1 MAQKIMQICL
11 SRGWGGLE
19 MYPARIIPELQR
31 QGAASYGL
39 ALEAS
44 RVAASM
50 REAGAEVV
58 TVAGAGQALLQ
69 LGKLLRYIDRHGI
82 DTLHCHKSS
91 DLRVASL
98 LATFRP
104 SLRLFFTEHMG
115 VKRPKKGLYH
125 RFAYAR
131 VVRVF
136 SISQATYQRNIKALP
151 LPAERIHCLGLGVDT
166 TAYDAPLLPRQALKL
181 PAQRDLIALPGRI
194 TPGKGHETWL
204 EALALLDRSAC
215 WQALIIGGMRAEEGS
230 DEAFVARLKIQIS
243 ALGLE
248 ERVTFMG
255 FRRDLPALLKA
266 VDIVC
271 VPSRN
276 EAFGLTVIEAMAAGS
291 AVVGADSG
299 AIPELIDDSRGRL
312 AEPTSPQAWASAL
325 AELLGDAAL
334 RERLG
339 EHAKQWVA
347 EHMTL
352 HAHVQKLLSEYRR
365 VA

>member
-1 MAQKIMQICL
+1 
-11 SRGWGGLE
+11 

-58 TVAGAGQALLQ
+58 TVASAGKALLQ
-69 LGKLLRYIDRHGI
+69 LGKLLRYIDHHGI
-82 DTLHCHKSS
+82 TTLHCHKSS

-98 LATFRP
+98 LALRRP
-104 SLRLFFTEHMG
+104 SLQLFFTEHMG
-115 VKRPKKGLYH
+115 VKRPKKGWYH

-131 VVRVF
+131 VTRVF
-136 SISQATYQRNIKALP
+136 SISQATYQRNLKALP
-151 LPAERIHCLGLGVDT
+151 LPAERIYCLGLGVDT
-166 TAYDAPLLPRQALKL
+166 AAYEAPLLPRQTLEL
-181 PAQRDLIALPGRI
+181 PAQGCLIALPGRI
-194 TPGKGHETWL
+194 TPGKGHEAWL
-204 EALALLDRSAC
+204 EALAMLDRSAC
-215 WQALIIGGMRAEEGS
+215 WQALIIGGTTAEEGS
-230 DEAFVARLKIQIS
+230 DEAFVARLKAQIS
-243 ALGLE
+243 TLGLE
-248 ERVTFMG
+248 ERVIFMG

-299 AIPELIDDSRGRL
+299 AIPELIDASRGRL
-312 AEPTSPQAWASAL
+312 AAPTSPQAWACAL
-325 AELLGDAAL
+325 TELLDDVAL

-339 EHAKQWVA
+339 EHARQWVA
-347 EHMTL
+347 ENMTL
-352 HAHVQKLLSEYRR
+352 QAHVQKLLIEYKGS
-365 VA
+365 

>member
-1 MAQKIMQICL
+1 MAQKIMQICR

-19 MYPARIIPELQR
+19 RYPARIIPELQR

-131 VVRVF
+131 VTRVF
-136 SISQATYQRNIKALP
+136 SISQVTYRRNLKALP
-151 LPAERIHCLGLGVDT
+151 LPAERIYCLGLGVDT
-166 TAYDAPLLPRQALKL
+166 AAYEAPRMSRQALEL
-181 PAQRDLIALPGRI
+181 PVQGALIALPGRI
-194 TPGKGHETWL
+194 TPGKGHEAWL
-204 EALALLDRSAC
+204 DALALLDRSVC
-215 WQALIIGGMRAEEGS
+215 WQALIIGGTAADEGS
-230 DEAFVARLKIQIS
+230 DEVFVAHLKEKIT
-243 ALGLE
+243 ALGLS
-248 ERVTFMG
+248 ERVSFMG
-255 FRRDLPALLKA
+255 FRGDLPALLKA

-299 AIPELIDDSRGRL
+299 AIPELIDASRGRL
-312 AEPTSPQAWASAL
+312 AESASPQAWASVL
-325 AELLGDAAL
+325 TELLDDAVL
-334 RERLG
+334 REQLG
-339 EHAKQWVA
+339 QEARRWVA
-347 EHMTL
+347 GNMTL
-352 HAHVQKLLSEYRR
+352 RAHVEALLDEY
-365 VA
+365 VNA